1 MLVKKSV
8 QRKAPTEPRIK
19 SHRRKQK
26 LLKQKQPITYSGV
39 AEVVWIR
46 TRQKPTSLLFPSKS
60 SSSQYGILLRDG
72 SKEATSV
79 NNIGRSS
86 GCKSKAN
93 IWYLGRGWIQF
104 HIQRANAGAAQS
116 WSGEIPIFNAKCS
129 TENGKFCEDTK
140 KKTNFTTHSSCGRSH
155 HATPPCMEKPTQ
167 STKKLWAQYG
177 TKFYGLLFCIASYS
191 HSLTRSRQGQENKRE
206 ILTGGSFSSVSR

>member
-1 MLVKKSV
+1 MFVKKSV

-39 AEVVWIR
+39 AEVVWIT
-46 TRQKPTSLLFPSKS
+46 TRQKPTSLLFPLFKS

-72 SKEATSV
+72 SKEATTV

-86 GCKSKAN
+86 GCKSKTN

-116 WSGEIPIFNAKCS
+116 RSGEIPIFNAKCS

-140 KKTNFTTHSSCGRSH
+140 KSPNFTTHSSCGRSL
-155 HATPPCMEKPTQ
+155 HATPPCKKKPTQ
-167 STKKLWAQYG
+167 NTKKLWAQYG

-191 HSLTRSRQGQENKRE
+191 HSLIPGRDRRTKEK
-206 ILTGGSFSSVSR
+206 F